1 MTKLRESTMTT
12 RSLSADQIGARL
24 RILRDLH
31 RRYDYAADSESGR
44 LYPDGTR
51 LKRLK
56 LSRLAV
62 KDEIAALEGRMMSNA
77 KARTSAVMA
86 AE

>member
-1 MTKLRESTMTT
+1 MTT
-12 RSLSADQIGARL
+12 RPLTADQIGARI

-31 RRYDYAADSESGR
+31 RRYDFAADSESGR

-62 KDEIAALEGRMMSNA
+62 KDEIAALEGRMPAKPEAGANA
-77 KARTSAVMA
+77 GMRAG
-86 AE
+86 